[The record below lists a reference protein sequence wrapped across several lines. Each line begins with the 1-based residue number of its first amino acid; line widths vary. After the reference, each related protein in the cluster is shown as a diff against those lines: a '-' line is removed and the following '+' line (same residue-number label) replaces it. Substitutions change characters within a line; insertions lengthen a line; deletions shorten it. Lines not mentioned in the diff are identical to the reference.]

1 MYVWVVS
8 LRYRQQQPA
17 GSRLAYGRLVTELSR
32 RWSCLLSAGPSSTS
46 SLLRKCRV
54 SPPNSLPP
62 RLRCSSRDEQD
73 GKMKM
78 KMRKSGIGSP
88 WQPKKCVE
96 SKPVVG
102 GPGWP
107 CCPLPYMSV
116 AKPLIDTETGS
127 SRALRSEDSKR
138 QSKQSSVK
146 ISPPPVT
153 AATKHP
159 Q

>member
-1 MYVWVVS
+1 MGGVTALS
-8 LRYRQQQPA
+8 PA
-17 GSRLAYGRLVTELSR
+17 AACWLQAGVRSARHRAFAEVELP
-32 RWSCLLSAGPSSTS
+32 AGPSSTS

-62 RLRCSSRDEQD
+62 RLRCSSRDEQN

-88 WQPKKCVE
+88 WQPKQCVE

-146 ISPPPVT
+146 ISPPPV
-153 AATKHP
+153 AATTKHP